1 MNKLMIFSMLGCIS
15 LAFAA
20 SPVQHFTVDDSEVVA
35 IQDATQSI
43 AVALFGDDAGVQQAL
58 AKLYPRNS
66 APSSVNVFLIRSEK
80 RIILVDTGLGNQH
93 GSFLSHALDDL
104 HVSPAQVTDILL
116 THLHPDHIGGMISSV
131 GQAMFP
137 NATVWLSQE
146 EFRGMKMGSRDAA
159 PLMRNV
165 YLAYQR
171 KLKLFKDGQE
181 ILPGIVARLAVGH
194 TPGHTTFL
202 LNDKFL
208 FVGDLLHAAVWQ
220 FPRPDLCTKWDA
232 DPVAAVAA
240 RRKVL
245 QQAQEKELTIAG
257 AHLPF
262 PGVGTVKSGGDRGEF
277 SFQPKR

>member
-15 LAFAA
+15 LAFAV
-20 SPVQHFTVDDSEVVA
+20 SPIQRFTVDDSEVVA
-35 IQDATQSI
+35 IQDATQAI
-43 AVALFGDDAGVQQAL
+43 GAVLFGDDAGVQQTL

-66 APSSVNVFLIRSEK
+66 APSSVNVFLIRTEK

-93 GSFLSHALDDL
+93 GSFLSHALDEL
-104 HVSPAQVTDILL
+104 HVNPAQVTDILL

-131 GQAMFP
+131 GQAIFP

-146 EFRGMKMGSRDAA
+146 EFRGMKMGSRDAS

-171 KLKLFKDGQE
+171 KLKLFKNEQE
-181 ILPGIVARLAVGH
+181 LFPGIVAWLAPGH
-194 TPGHTTFL
+194 TPGHSAFL
-202 LNDKFL
+202 LNGKFL
-208 FVGDLLHAAVWQ
+208 FIGDLLHAAVWQ

-232 DPVAAVAA
+232 NPEAAVIA

-262 PGVGTVKSGGDRGEF
+262 PGVGTIQAGGDRGEF
-277 SFQPKR
+277 NFQPRR

>member
-1 MNKLMIFSMLGCIS
+1 MNKLMILSMLGCIS
-15 LAFAA
+15 LAFAV
-20 SPVQHFTVDDSEVVA
+20 SPIQRFMVDDSEVVA
-35 IQDATQSI
+35 IQDATQAIS
-43 AVALFGDDAGVQQAL
+43 AALFGDDAGVQQTL

-66 APSSVNVFLIRSEK
+66 APSSVNVFLIRFEK
-80 RIILVDTGLGNQH
+80 HIILVDTGLGNQQ
-93 GSFLSHALDDL
+93 GSFLSHALDEL
-104 HVSPAQVTDILL
+104 HVNPAQVTDILL
-116 THLHPDHIGGMISSV
+116 THLHPDHIGGMVSSV
-131 GQAMFP
+131 GQAVFP

-146 EFRGMKMGSRDAA
+146 EFRGMKMGSREAA

-171 KLKLFKDGQE
+171 KLKLFKNEQE
-181 ILPGIVARLAVGH
+181 LFPGIVAWLAPGH
-194 TPGHTTFL
+194 TPGHTAFL

-232 DPVAAVAA
+232 NPEAAVAM

-262 PGVGTVKSGGDRGEF
+262 PGVGTVQAGSDRGEF
-277 SFQPKR
+277 NFQPKR